1 MVRRVRKSRNSL
13 VFLVSLAVVAALPA
27 LLLTGDASGTTGTIN
42 AVAGDYG
49 FPSPPADGIA
59 GASQSLYIPS
69 GVAVDAEGNYLIAN
83 ALGRL
88 VVLANS
94 PTNPGYPLAA
104 DCGSGSTQCTWT
116 VGDDYTILGSGGS
129 SINGT
134 PAVDSPANQMGNV
147 SLDAQGNVLVPM
159 GSGFN
164 LVAVIA
170 MSPTNPGYTMRATCG
185 VSYNTLCT
193 WTQGDVYYIVGQTTG
208 PGFTDG
214 AGAAT
219 STLML
224 PTATTVDSEG
234 NVLILDEDGAV
245 VVDALSS
252 TNPGYPLASDCG
264 SGSSACTWTQG
275 DVFRIAGTYSAGSVT
290 DGTSAL
296 STQFDTPLGI
306 TVDAS
311 GNVLV
316 GDTGN
321 NVVEVL
327 AVSSSN
333 PGYKLGSDCGG
344 TCTWTQGHM
353 YDIQSYAPGAP
364 TTNGGP
370 IFASFFSAPGG
381 INLDSQGNLLIPEYG
396 ADVLDML
403 ALSNCSSNCSYG
415 LSSYTKGY
423 RYVIAGIG
431 YSTSDVGMTYGDGGA
446 ASSANL
452 GGPGPSSNFTGF
464 PFGQGGP
471 PVSSYVAYDPTTG
484 DVVLAD
490 TPLNTVRAFTSGIAP
505 TSTTT
510 TTMYRAPA
518 TTTTSTAPPTTTTT
532 APPVTTTTMRPKPPI
547 RAAVYF
553 TLGESTLS
561 TDDRAQLDGVART
574 VVREHFL
581 GLNVVGY
588 SDPLSSGAAARA
600 LGVSRATVVMAY
612 LEQEFATLGDTSVHI
627 GYRSGGV
634 LHLTP
639 YTRDR
644 VAIVTS

>member
-333 PGYKLGSDCGG
+333 PGYILGGACAGLV
-344 TCTWTQGHM
+344 CNWTQGHM
-353 YDIQSYAPGAP
+353 YQLNYYPVSGGTTTSTPGIALS
-364 TTNGGP
+364 
-370 IFASFFSAPGG
+370 AVMDAPGG
-381 INLDSQGNLLIPEYG
+381 LNFDSQGNLLIPNYSAG
-396 ADVLDML
+396 YLDML
-403 ALSNCSSNCSYG
+403 ALSNCSTNCSYG
-415 LSSYTKGY
+415 LSTYAQGHMY
-423 RYVIAGIG
+423 AIAGIG
-431 YSTSDVGMTYGDGGA
+431 NVSGTAPFGDGGA

-452 GGPGPSSNFTGF
+452 GNPTMNYDFSGPD
-464 PFGQGGP
+464 